1 MKGRRM
7 EEREVL
13 EALEDPGVPEVLE
26 AARARIERIKA
37 QEIANAIAQSGE
49 EMQGVEEANLTLA
62 EVVVIMLEKAI
73 GAILNELCAYRE
85 PLTKREEG
93 KDEFLNFRTA
103 WGRKEARE
111 KQKSDERAAAS
122 RFRQYNARKTARTT
136 QKRTGPRC
144 REWHGPW
151 RAKKE

>member
-7 EEREVL
+7 EEREIL
-13 EALEDPGVPEVLE
+13 ELLEDPGVPEVLE
-26 AARARIERIKA
+26 AARARIERIKV

-49 EMQGVEEANLTLA
+49 EMQGVEEAPLTLA
-62 EVVVIMLEKAI
+62 EVAVITLEEYM
-73 GAILNELCAYRE
+73 GAILNELCAYGE
-85 PLTKREEG
+85 PITKLEERKG
-93 KDEFLNFRTA
+93 KFLNFRTA

-122 RFRQYNARKTARTT
+122 RFRQYKARKTAWTT

-144 REWHGPW
+144 REWRGPW